1 MIPPTEDVEFMA
13 DLARKSLNELWEQLG
28 ISEGFERAHIL
39 SHLHIRSMEEGEF
52 EDALA
57 FAEQAAETFD
67 ELGNALDSL
76 NSRVG
81 MGHALQQI
89 GRSEEAISV
98 FLECLEISKAFP
110 ESNSFGSIWESLGD
124 VYVSCGEPGQAI
136 SSLIEAEGVNADD
149 DELVDASRCA
159 MKLGDT
165 QAHQG
170 LYSDAADSY
179 LRGRHYLIGQNE
191 ALTIGA
197 LDDRISDTYFE
208 MGRFAEAIDFAKQ
221 SLHIALTC
229 PCKHCQPQAHYRLGN
244 ALLGAGRHLEARVQ
258 LELAETQFRQ
268 SESSG
273 GQAKVWLS
281 LARLKFELE
290 DEESAALLEQAL
302 TVLEALDWQQFIC
315 EGKLLQARI
324 LDSKGL
330 ADEATKLCEQVK
342 SECLEAGAIGLT
354 VKASRALLN
363 FTGASSLQI

>member
-1 MIPPTEDVEFMA
+1 MAFMT
-13 DLARKSLNELWEQLG
+13 DLARKSLTELWEQLG
-28 ISEGFERAHIL
+28 GSEGFERAHIL

-52 EDALA
+52 QDALV

-76 NSRVG
+76 NSRIG
-81 MGHALQQI
+81 IGHALQQI

-98 FLECLEISKAFP
+98 FLECIELSKAFP
-110 ESNSFGSIWESLGD
+110 EGDNFGSIWESLGD
-124 VYVSCGEPGQAI
+124 TYTSCGEPGQAI
-136 SSLIEAEGVNADD
+136 ISLIEAEGVNADD
-149 DELVDASRCA
+149 DELVGASRCA

-179 LRGRHYLIGQNE
+179 LRGRKYLIGQNE

-197 LDDRISDTYFE
+197 LDDRISDTYLE
-208 MGRFAEAIDFAKQ
+208 MGRFYEAIDFAKQ

-244 ALLGAGRHLEARVQ
+244 ALLGAGRHLEAKVE
-258 LELAETQFRQ
+258 LELAETQFMQ
-268 SESSG
+268 SESAG

-290 DEESAALLEQAL
+290 DAESTDLLEQAL
-302 TVLEALDWQQFIC
+302 TVLEALDWQQFVC
-315 EGKLLQARI
+315 EGKFLQAQMLASR
-324 LDSKGL
+324 GL
-330 ADEATKLCEQVK
+330 TSEAAHLCARVEN
-342 SECLEAGAIGLT
+342 ECIEAGANGL
-354 VKASRALLN
+354 VLKARDLAAALGCS
-363 FTGASSLQI
+363 GATSHAD

>member
-1 MIPPTEDVEFMA
+1 MG

-28 ISEGFERAHIL
+28 NSDGFERAHVL
-39 SHLHIRSMEEGEF
+39 SHLHFRSMEEGEF
-52 EDALA
+52 QDALT
-57 FAEQAAETFD
+57 FAEQAAESFG
-67 ELGNALDSL
+67 ELGNALDAL
-76 NSRVG
+76 NSRIG
-81 MGHALQQI
+81 IGNALKQL
-89 GRSEEAISV
+89 GRTEDAIST
-98 FLECLEISKAFP
+98 FLDCLELSKGFP
-110 ESNSFGSIWESLGD
+110 EGDDFGSIWECLGD
-124 VYVSCGEPGQAI
+124 AYISCGEPGRAI

-208 MGRFAEAIDFAKQ
+208 MGRFDEAIDFAKQ

-244 ALLGAGRHLEARVQ
+244 ALLGAGRHSEAKSE
-258 LELAETQFRQ
+258 LELAETQFMQ
-268 SESSG
+268 SESAG

-281 LARLKFELE
+281 LARLKFELN
-290 DEESAALLEQAL
+290 DEESSALLEQAL
-302 TVLEALDWQQFIC
+302 TVLEALDWQQFVC
-315 EGKLLQARI
+315 EGKLLEVRI
-324 LDSKGL
+324 LASKGL
-330 ADEATKLCEQVK
+330 TVEATQLCKQIEN
-342 SECLEAGAIGLT
+342 ECAEAGANGLVLKT
-354 VKASRALLN
+354 RHLQFSR
-363 FTGASSLQI
+363 GI